1 VGKPTCKG
9 DKEMKVRITKTPVSF
24 WYADKLGEVFEV
36 EERRI
41 IGDYVSLGVVGKE
54 HHCIFHEDC
63 EVVE

>member
-1 VGKPTCKG
+1 
-9 DKEMKVRITKTPVSF
+9 MKVRITKTPVSF